1 MDCKLKLL
9 AIEAP
14 QDNQISLKAVVG
26 DRMPK
31 ATVLTASSGPQ
42 GLELARAEDPDVI
55 LLDIVMPGMDGYEIC
70 RKLKA
75 DPCLQTIPV
84 VFLTALKTDRE
95 SRIRAL
101 EAGAEGFL
109 SKPFDEM
116 ELLAQIRAM
125 AKIKVLS
132 QLRRNEQSLGLLFNT
147 GNDAVFVHR
156 MDGVTPGTFT
166 EVNEVAC
173 QRLGYTRTEFLRLSP
188 QDIDA
193 GELTEVIRQAVN
205 KIAASG
211 HAVFESVHVSKSGVR
226 IPVEITSRAF
236 ESGGEGYVLSIARDI
251 TDRKRAELEREVT
264 LELLRFA
271 NLSQTTR
278 ELVHSAITFFQK
290 QSGCEAVGVRLRQG
304 EDFPYYETHGFP
316 DEFARLETH
325 LCARDAAGELI
336 RDSNGN
342 PMLECMCGNVICGRF
357 DPRLPFFTPGG
368 TFWTNSTSQLLAS
381 TNEADRQARTRNRCN
396 GEGYE
401 SVALF
406 PLRVGDD
413 RLGLLQLNDRRPGR
427 FNPET
432 IALWERLAGNLA
444 VALSKL
450 QTDEALRESE
460 QRHRTI
466 LRTAM
471 DGFWRV
477 DLRGRLIEVNDAY
490 CRMSGYSEA
499 ELLTMSIA
507 EIEAAESPV
516 DTSSHLQKVITLGED
531 RFESIHRR
539 KDGSCFPV
547 DVSVQYKP
555 AENGQLVVFLRDIAD
570 RKEMEKRLRQNE
582 ARYRALVEH
591 APIAIFVN
599 RSDQV
604 TLANQECLHLFGAQA
619 QKQLLGK
626 SPLELFH
633 PEDHA
638 RVRQRIHVLR
648 DLGRPVAAAEEKI
661 IRLDG
666 TPVDVEVSAAPFE
679 DEGINSIHVVLRDI
693 SERKRAEDRLR
704 RQIALTAAIN
714 EILQASLHAK
724 TETEVARIGLSEAQ
738 RLTGSTC
745 GWIGELNPTGRLDT
759 IAFSVRKG
767 VSFEH
772 AGELEAQVND
782 MKSRGIFGQVLEDG
796 RSLIANEP
804 GKHPSRVGLPK
815 EHPELSSFL
824 GIPVK
829 QEGRTIG
836 IIALGNKPSD
846 YTPHDQ
852 EAIET
857 LSIALVEAIQR
868 KRAEVKTAAP
878 NEELRRWHDLTL
890 GREDRVLELKREIN
904 ALLLNAGQPLRYP
917 SAIEGTNPTAPA

>member
-9 AIEAP
+9 AIEAS

-26 DRMPK
+26 DRMPE

-357 DPRLPFFTPGG
+357 DPRLPFFTPRG

-432 IALWERLAGNLA
+432 IGLWERLAGNLA

-490 CRMSGYSEA
+490 CRMSGYSDA

-555 AENGQLVVFLRDIAD
+555 AENGQLVVFLS
-570 RKEMEKRLRQNE
+570 N
-582 ARYRALVEH
+582 
-591 APIAIFVN
+591 
-599 RSDQV
+599 
-604 TLANQECLHLFGAQA
+604 
-619 QKQLLGK
+619 
-626 SPLELFH
+626 
-633 PEDHA
+633 
-638 RVRQRIHVLR
+638 
-648 DLGRPVAAAEEKI
+648 
-661 IRLDG
+661 
-666 TPVDVEVSAAPFE
+666 
-679 DEGINSIHVVLRDI
+679 I

-759 IAFSVRKG
+759 IALSVPEG

-824 GIPVK
+824 GVPVK

-868 KRAEVKTAAP
+868 KRAEVKTAAQ